1 MYSFKYSDMLRYS
14 LCFLIVIAPLLIQAQ
29 GKPSVVTFNNS
40 VPPRGY
46 STSVQVDL
54 GTCTMVIISGQ
65 VALDKDGTLVGKGDL
80 ARQTGQVFI
89 NIKGIIEAAG
99 GTMDDLVKIGIYML
113 DARQVQV
120 FRDVRDTF
128 INIKNPPASTMVQ
141 VSALFRPDLLVEVD
155 ATAIIPKK

>member
-1 MYSFKYSDMLRYS
+1 MLRS
-14 LCFLIVIAPLLIQAQ
+14 IFFFFIVVAPLFVRAQ
-29 GKPSVVTFNNS
+29 GRPFVVTFNNS

-54 GTCTMVIISGQ
+54 GTSTMIIISGQ
-65 VALDKDGTLVGKGDL
+65 VALDKDGNLVGKGDL
-80 ARQTGQVFI
+80 ARQTSQVFI
-89 NIKGIIEAAG
+89 NIKNIIEAAG
-99 GTMDDLVKIGIYML
+99 GTMDDLVKIGIYMI

-120 FRDVRDTF
+120 FREVRDTF
-128 INIKNPPASTMVQ
+128 INVKNPPASTMVQ

>member
-1 MYSFKYSDMLRYS
+1 
-14 LCFLIVIAPLLIQAQ
+14 
-29 GKPSVVTFNNS
+29 
-40 VPPRGY
+40 
-46 STSVQVDL
+46 
-54 GTCTMVIISGQ
+54 MVIISGQ
-65 VALDKDGTLVGKGDL
+65 VALDKDGSLVGKGDL
-80 ARQTGQVFI
+80 ARQTSQIFI
-89 NIKGIIEAAG
+89 NIKNIIEGAG
-99 GTMDDLVKIGIYML
+99 GTMDDLVKIGIYMI